1 MSDTIQKPGYLAEI
15 EDLGI
20 AYTEVAQYDLEALD
34 VTRRVQAR
42 EYASTASAVFAP
54 KAEASRYA
62 VQMAHSVFPPI
73 IVTNDGWIVDG
84 NTRVE
89 GRRIRK
95 EKFSAAIVLDM
106 SFSKGS
112 VEDQDKLFA
121 LATTLNMQNGR
132 ALTTKEQRAAIVTLI
147 NLGWSNIQ
155 IEKRTGI
162 KSTEIG
168 KVRRIVAARE
178 KLTGMGVTANGNF
191 SAASLAALGEEK
203 TLLLNDDPYKALAA
217 LAVEAGFTAKEVK
230 DLAKES
236 LALGSDTDKL
246 ARIEEVRGE
255 YREQIE
261 AVKFDQSP
269 KPPVARQ
276 LRQHLGFVVKYE
288 DNPAALVERN
298 GEFAES
304 HVEYLGKAI
313 AVLTQV
319 LAAQK
324 EV

>member
-20 AYTEVAQYDLEALD
+20 AYTEVAQYDLETLD
-34 VTRRVQAR
+34 KSRRIQVR
-42 EYASTASAVFAP
+42 EFGTAPGFAP
-54 KAEASRYA
+54 KAEAARYA

-89 GRRIRK
+89 GRHIRK
-95 EKFSAAIVLDM
+95 EKFHPAIVLDV
-106 SFSKGS
+106 SFEKGA
-112 VEDQDKLFA
+112 VEDQDRLYA

-132 ALTTKEQRAAIVTLI
+132 SLSTKEQRAAIVTLI
-147 NLGWSNIQ
+147 NLGWNNAQ

-162 KSTEIG
+162 KGIEVN
-168 KVRRIVAARE
+168 KVRRIMQARE
-178 KLTGMGVTANGNF
+178 RLTAAGITSNGNF
-191 SAASLAALGEEK
+191 SMASLAALGEEK
-203 TLLLNDDPYKALAA
+203 TLLLNDEPYKALAA
-217 LAVEAGFTAKEVK
+217 LAIDAGFTAKEVK

-246 ARIEEVRGE
+246 ARIGEVRGE
-255 YREQIE
+255 YKEQIE

-304 HVEYLGKAI
+304 HVEYLTKAI
-313 AVLTQV
+313 SVLNRV

-324 EV
+324 EA